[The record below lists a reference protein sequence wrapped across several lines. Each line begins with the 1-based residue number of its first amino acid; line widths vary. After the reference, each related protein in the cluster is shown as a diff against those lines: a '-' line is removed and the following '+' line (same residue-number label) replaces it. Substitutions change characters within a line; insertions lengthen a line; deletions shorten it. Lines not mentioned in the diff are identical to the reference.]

1 MKKIAITSGDPAGI
15 GPEIISKALRFY
27 HLKKDIIYIVY
38 GKLQLFDDGNEIVEI
53 DDVDKAESSEKIF
66 WIEIDEPNVETGKP
80 SKISGETAYSIL
92 ERCVQD
98 LNLGKLDAVVTCPIS
113 KEAIQITH
121 PDFIGHTEFFAK
133 QSNTK
138 NVIMSFW
145 GPQFNL
151 ALLTTHHALK
161 DISDKL
167 TKEFLTSKL
176 KLIHKEVSKLIDNPK
191 IAMLGVNPHAGEAG
205 AFGKE
210 DILVQSVLKELQNI
224 KIDGPFTADTF
235 FATKASK
242 YNLIISA
249 YHDQGLIPFKMISA
263 EEGVNVTLG
272 LPFVRASVEHGTAF
286 DIAGKNKASEKSLE
300 KAIHFAEKM
309 IFTKL
314 KEDTKIY
321 HVFAKYYD
329 DFMEHVN
336 YDEWVNFVLN
346 QYHKKFKKSP
356 QSILELACGTAG
368 ISTRLVKK
376 GLNVD
381 AADVSSEMLKVAS
394 QKPFK
399 PKLFQADLLSQ
410 IKKKYDFILLL
421 FDSINYLLKDEEIG
435 QLLENVQQSLND
447 EGMFIFDISTKKNCE
462 KNFDGFIDIKD
473 SENEYIVHQS
483 DLDYSSYIQTTK
495 LTFFLKKDY
504 LFSRKDEI
512 HKQKIYKVKE
522 ITSLIFM
529 SNLNLIGIYSIEK
542 EENLLRK
549 DTETLDNLYARLF
562 FVLEKKLKTHPPLK
576 YSAH

>member
-15 GPEIISKALRFY
+15 GPEIISKVLRFL
-27 HLKKDIIYIVY
+27 HLKKEIIYIVY
-38 GKLQLFDDGNEIVEI
+38 GKLQLFDDGNKIVKI
-53 DDVDKAESSEKIF
+53 SDVEKAESPGKIF
-66 WIEIDEPNVETGKP
+66 WIEIDERNVEIGKP
-80 SKISGETAYSIL
+80 SKISGEIAYSIL

-113 KEAIQITH
+113 KEAIQKTH

-133 QSNTK
+133 KSNTE

-145 GPQFNL
+145 GPHFNL

-167 TKEFLTSKL
+167 TKEFLISKL
-176 KLIHKEVSKLIDNPK
+176 KLIHKEVSKLIDKPK

-205 AFGKE
+205 EFGKE
-210 DILVQSVLKELQNI
+210 DILIQSVLKGFISQNI
-224 KIDGPFTADTF
+224 KIDGPFPADTF
-235 FATKASK
+235 FATKATN
-242 YNLIISA
+242 YDLIISA

-272 LPFVRASVEHGTAF
+272 LPFVRTSVEHGTAF

-309 IFTKL
+309 IFPNL
-314 KEDTKIY
+314 KKDTKTY
-321 HVFAKYYD
+321 SVFARYYD
-329 DFMEHVN
+329 NFMDHVT

-356 QSILELACGTAG
+356 QSILELGCGTG
-368 ISTRLVKK
+368 SISTRLVKK

-381 AADVSSEMLKVAS
+381 ATDVSSEMLKIAS

-399 PKLFQADLLSQ
+399 PKLFRADMLSPIQ
-410 IKKKYDFILLL
+410 KKYDFILLL
-421 FDSINYLLKDEEIG
+421 FDSMNYLLKDEEIL
-435 QLLENVQQSLND
+435 QLLENAQQSLND
-447 EGMFIFDISTKKNCE
+447 DGMFIFDISTKKNCE

-473 SENEYIVHQS
+473 SENEYIIHQS
-483 DLDYSSYIQTTK
+483 DLDYSSNIQTTK
-495 LTFFLKKDY
+495 LTFYLKKGY
-504 LFSRKDEI
+504 LFTREDEI

-522 ITSLIFM
+522 IISLISM
-529 SNLNLIGIYSIEK
+529 SNLDLIGIYCIEK

-549 DTETLDNLYARLF
+549 DTDALDNLFTRLF
-562 FVLEKKLKTHPPLK
+562 FVLEKK
-576 YSAH
+576 

>member
-1 MKKIAITSGDPAGI
+1 MKMKKIAITSGDPAGI
-15 GPEIISKALRFY
+15 GPEITLKALRFY

-38 GKLQLFDDGNEIVEI
+38 GKLQLFDDGNEIVKI
-53 DDVDKAESSEKIF
+53 SDVKEAESSGKIF
-66 WIEIDEPNVETGKP
+66 WIEIDEPNLEIGKP

-92 ERCVQD
+92 ERCAQD

-113 KEAIQITH
+113 KEAIQKTY

-133 QSNTK
+133 KSNTK

-145 GPQFNL
+145 GPHFNL

-167 TKEFLTSKL
+167 TKEFLISKL
-176 KLIHKEVSKLIDNPK
+176 KLIHKEVSKLIDKPK

-210 DILVQSVLKELQNI
+210 DILIQSVLKELSSQNI
-224 KIDGPFTADTF
+224 KIEGPLPADTF
-235 FATKASK
+235 FAFKASN
-242 YNLIISA
+242 YDLIISA
-249 YHDQGLIPFKMISA
+249 YHDQGLIPFKMIST
-263 EEGVNVTLG
+263 EEGVNHTLG
-272 LPFVRASVEHGTAF
+272 LPFVRTSVEHGTAF

-300 KAIHFAEKM
+300 KAIHFAEKI
-309 IFTKL
+309 IFPKQ

-321 HVFAKYYD
+321 GVFAKYYD
-329 DFMEHVN
+329 NFMEHVN

-356 QSILELACGTAG
+356 QSILELGCGTAC

-399 PKLFQADLLSQ
+399 PKLFRADMLSP

-421 FDSINYLLKDEEIG
+421 FDSLNYLLENEEIIRLFG
-435 QLLENVQQSLND
+435 NVQLSLND
-447 EGMFIFDISTKKNCE
+447 DGMFIFDITTKKNCE
-462 KNFDGFIDIKD
+462 RNFDGFIDIKD
-473 SENEYIVHQS
+473 SQNEYIVHQS

-495 LTFFLKKDY
+495 LTFFLKKGY

-522 ITSLIFM
+522 IISLISM

-549 DTETLDNLYARLF
+549 DSETLDNLHARLF
-562 FVLEKKLKTHPPLK
+562 FVLEKK
-576 YSAH
+576 

>member
-1 MKKIAITSGDPAGI
+1 LRTKQGIGKMKKIAITSGDPAGI
-15 GPEIISKALRFY
+15 GPEIISKVLRFL
-27 HLKKDIIYIVY
+27 HLKKEIIYIVY
-38 GKLQLFDDGNEIVEI
+38 GKLQLFDDGNKIVKI
-53 DDVDKAESSEKIF
+53 SDVEKAESPGKIF
-66 WIEIDEPNVETGKP
+66 WIEIDERNVEIGKP
-80 SKISGETAYSIL
+80 SKISGEIAYSIL

-113 KEAIQITH
+113 KEAIQKTH

-133 QSNTK
+133 KSNTE

-145 GPQFNL
+145 GPHFNL

-167 TKEFLTSKL
+167 TKEFLISKL
-176 KLIHKEVSKLIDNPK
+176 KLIHKEVSKLIDKPK

-210 DILVQSVLKELQNI
+210 DILIQSVLKGFISQNI
-224 KIDGPFTADTF
+224 KIDGPFPADTF
-235 FATKASK
+235 FATKATN
-242 YNLIISA
+242 YDLIISA

-272 LPFVRASVEHGTAF
+272 LPFVRTSVEHGTAF

-309 IFTKL
+309 IFPNL
-314 KEDTKIY
+314 KKDTKTY
-321 HVFAKYYD
+321 SVFARYYD
-329 DFMEHVN
+329 NFMDHVT

-356 QSILELACGTAG
+356 QSILELGCGTG
-368 ISTRLVKK
+368 SISTRLVKK

-381 AADVSSEMLKVAS
+381 ATDVSSEMLKIAS

-399 PKLFQADLLSQ
+399 PKLFRADMLSPIQ
-410 IKKKYDFILLL
+410 KKYDFILLL
-421 FDSINYLLKDEEIG
+421 FDSMNYLLKDEEIL
-435 QLLENVQQSLND
+435 QLLENAQQSLND
-447 EGMFIFDISTKKNCE
+447 DGMFIFDISTKKNCE

-473 SENEYIVHQS
+473 SENEYIIHQS
-483 DLDYSSYIQTTK
+483 DLDYSSNIQTTK
-495 LTFFLKKDY
+495 LTFYLKKGY
-504 LFSRKDEI
+504 LFTREDEI

-522 ITSLIFM
+522 IISLISM
-529 SNLNLIGIYSIEK
+529 SNLDLIGIYCIEK

-549 DTETLDNLYARLF
+549 DTDALDNLFTRLF
-562 FVLEKKLKTHPPLK
+562 FVLEKK
-576 YSAH
+576 